1 MSLWTNFLSMFNQD
15 DGTLPLDAYVGELAE
30 NIYYKELAIQSAINL
45 IANVVSRSEF
55 QTYEE
60 GSKTKK
66 DNYYLFNVEPNQ
78 NKSASKFWRSVIS
91 KLIYNNECLIVQQSG
106 KLYVADSFDVNRFAF
121 KEYVYDNIVIDDL
134 KLRSSRIESE
144 VFHLELHDQKIR
156 NMLENLNK
164 DYSKLVA
171 VSQQNYKRNNSRRG
185 KLKIESKYSQKLK
198 DQEDLEKVFKDKFK
212 RFFEAENGAILP
224 LPEGLDYEDLD
235 SNIGTKGG
243 ADNNAIRSFIDDIF
257 DFVAIALQIP
267 PVILKGQVADS
278 GDAFNNFITYC
289 INPLAELIEDEV
301 NRKYYGKDAYL
312 NNTFLK
318 IDTTNIKAVDITSVA
333 NALDVLTRIG
343 GYSID
348 DTLKKLGMEPLNTEW
363 SKARWMT
370 KNYEKV
376 EDRYEGGG

>member
-1 MSLWTNFLSMFNQD
+1 MSLWTSFLSMFNQD
-15 DGTLPLDAYVGELAE
+15 DSTLPLDAYVGELAE

-106 KLYVADSFDVNRFAF
+106 NLYVADSFNVNRFAF

-134 KLRSSRIESE
+134 KLRSPRVESE

-198 DQEDLEKVFKDKFK
+198 DQGDLEKVFKDKFK

-243 ADNNAIRSFIDDIF
+243 ADNNAIRSFVDDIF

-289 INPLAELIEDEV
+289 INPLAELIEDEI
-301 NRKYYGKDAYL
+301 NRKYYGKKAYL
-312 NNTFLK
+312 NSTYLK
-318 IDTTNIKAVDITSVA
+318 IDTTNIKAVDITNVA

-348 DTLKKLGMEPLNTEW
+348 DTLKKLNMEPLNTEW